1 MCCPRHLTGRKA
13 STSVAIVGLYPAFLL
28 CFAGRTMLTGHQLI
42 YQVLK
47 GREICC
53 AGLQGST
60 SETNLPPVSDADKD
74 MTAPKPQPGA
84 LPRSL
89 STPHYTVRLTLSHT
103 PSSSQQCKAELVRVF
118 GRMRRSTSRRCGQG
132 PATC

>member
-1 MCCPRHLTGRKA
+1 M
-13 STSVAIVGLYPAFLL
+13 
-28 CFAGRTMLTGHQLI
+28 
-42 YQVLK
+42 K
-47 GREICC
+47 GGEICC

-89 STPHYTVRLTLSHT
+89 STPHYKVRLTLSCT
-103 PSSSQQCKAELVRVF
+103 QLPTIPYRAGEVCSAVRGGLTVEDVDRGLRVALMYEKLSF
-118 GRMRRSTSRRCGQG
+118 MSTKLPAAACLAIRPCRSCTWLQPRR
-132 PATC
+132 